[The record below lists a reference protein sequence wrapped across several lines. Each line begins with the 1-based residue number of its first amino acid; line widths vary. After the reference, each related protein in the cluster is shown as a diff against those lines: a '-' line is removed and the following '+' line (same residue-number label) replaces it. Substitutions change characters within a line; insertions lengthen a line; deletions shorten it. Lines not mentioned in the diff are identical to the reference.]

1 MRALAHLNRSGNKT
15 LNMGKF
21 SSALKGVSDLV
32 RSLENIAKRK
42 STGGRSRPS
51 RGRRAYERDG
61 YAIEP
66 LVGAPSLRPSRRRGG
81 SVSTGVVAAETANV
95 SDASGRTSKSKILRV
110 KSSPANRDYER
121 RGVITK
127 GAVLETEAGEAVVTS
142 RPTDDGV
149 VNAVLSRKK

>member
-1 MRALAHLNRSGNKT
+1 MTRP
-15 LNMGKF
+15 
-21 SSALKGVSDLV
+21 
-32 RSLENIAKRK
+32 LENLTKRK

-66 LVGAPSLRPSRRRGG
+66 LVGAIAKRFSRRRGG
-81 SVSTGVVAAETANV
+81 RMAAGIVLSDIANV
-95 SDASGRTSKSKILRV
+95 SDSTGRATKSKILRV
-110 KSSPANRDYER
+110 KKSPANRDYER

-127 GAVLETEAGEAVVTS
+127 GAVIETEAGEAVVTS

-149 VNAVLSRKK
+149 VNAVLTAKK